1 MRISLSEV
9 KNTNNY
15 KNVQNSAYVSNSI
28 LLSMPI
34 VDTVSFKGIDEP
46 YQNGL
51 PIAELRRRTSPECFE
66 EISLLGLNTPEFE
79 GLLLGDKTALAH
91 LTKAAYALDKVYQKQ
106 DHPSNIGYRTWL
118 RDKELEDD
126 EASTL
131 AIKLYDGQ
139 KGIIAT
145 DHNGQK
151 INLMKGE
158 KEYLGCGVWPFNIK
172 IEEIKQ
178 IINKMLDDN
187 QIDEVKSIL
196 SARTVVKRDKNK
208 LKGVDYTQ
216 EYRAEY
222 QEVVTELEAA
232 AKTSTNTEFSKYL
245 YSMADA
251 LIERNPLTEA
261 KSDILWARIQDAP
274 LEFSI
279 TRESYADSITDELLK
294 DSKLAAR
301 LKAKGISARPKD
313 FIGCRVGIVN
323 PKGTVELR
331 EMELYSHLIR
341 ENMPYKNMYQQQ
353 ESLSKQTTV
362 DVDLVALT
370 GESGAYRSGIATAQ
384 NLPNSGCLALDMGGW
399 SKNVHHRQLRF
410 RKLDI
415 LKRVAHEILVP
426 ELSRSLDLNGYYK
439 FVQIHERTHSEG
451 PQIKESHLGSAR
463 SVIEE
468 LKADMGIDVVRTLAQ
483 KGYFADKQRKDTYVG
498 FVVDLFYQ
506 LSNKPSLDDAH
517 RVRALMQINHYI
529 ESGAII
535 LKKKSQG
542 LMSVLDSKRV
552 VDIDFERFEA
562 ATRELLEKAVKIQIN
577 DNALEAKDLIDKK
590 FVWTSGIESISK
602 SVREV
607 FTTLHAKIKAPL
619 AEALLRS
626 ESKYWRV

>member
-9 KNTNNY
+9 KNTTNY
-15 KNVQNSAYVSNSI
+15 KNVQNSACVSNST

-34 VDTVSFKGIDEP
+34 FDTISFKGIDEP

-51 PIAELRRRTSPECFE
+51 SITELKRRTAPEYFE

-91 LTKAAYALDKVYQKQ
+91 LTKAAYVLDKVYQKQ

-196 SARTVVKRDKNK
+196 SSRTVVKRDKNK
-208 LKGVDYTQ
+208 LKGIDYTQ

-222 QEVVTELEAA
+222 QEAVAELEAA
-232 AKTSTNTEFSKYL
+232 AKTSTNPEFSKYL

-261 KSDILWARIQDAP
+261 KSDMLWARIQDAP

-301 LKAKGISARPKD
+301 LKAKRISAQPKD

-323 PKGTVELR
+323 PKGTAELK
-331 EMELYSHLIR
+331 EMELYSHLIQ
-341 ENMPYKNMYQQQ
+341 ENMPYKNMYPRL
-353 ESLSKQTTV
+353 ESKQTTV

-370 GESGAYRSGIATAQ
+370 GESGAYRGGIATAQ
-384 NLPNSGCLALDMGGW
+384 NSPNTGCLALEMGGW

-410 RKLDI
+410 RKFDI

-426 ELSRSLDLNGYYK
+426 ELSKGLDLKGYYK

-451 PQIKESHLGSAR
+451 PQVKESHLGSAR

-483 KGYFADKQRKDTYVG
+483 KGYFGDKQRKGTYVG

-529 ESGAII
+529 DSGAII

-552 VDIDFERFEA
+552 VDIDFEKFET
-562 ATRELLEKAVKIQIN
+562 ATRELFEKAVKIQIN

-590 FVWTSGIESISK
+590 FVWTSGIDSISK

-619 AEALLRS
+619 AEDLLRL
-626 ESKYWRV
+626 ESRYWRI